1 MDSTTRHPIARRR
14 ARAAALLDR
23 LWRASPPL
31 TAVGALMI
39 VVAGASLVAMLVDPR
54 IITGAPAWLK
64 PFKFAV
70 STAIYSLTL
79 AWIFGWLS
87 DWPRVRRVVGWTTA
101 IVFVLEVAIIDA
113 QAWRGT
119 TSHFNVSTPL
129 DAVLFFVM
137 GGAILLQTL
146 VSVAVAV
153 ALWRQRFTDR
163 ALGWALRLGMTLT
176 IVGALT
182 GPLMTRPTAAQL
194 ADARA
199 GGRMTTAGA
208 HSVGGSDGG
217 PGVPVTGWSREHGDL
232 RVPHFI
238 GLHAIQAL
246 ALIAVG
252 LRRWRRPEAVRVRA
266 VLAAAASYASLFL
279 LLLWEAL
286 RGQSLVA
293 PDAAALASIA
303 IWAVV
308 TMLVLGWIGVGSR
321 GASRD
326 GSDWMSRMTAEQL
339 FSILNLMAVA
349 AWLPLVFLPRVRWTA
364 TLLPVVVPLLLAVIY
379 VVLVAATLPRS
390 EGGFSSLAGVRALF
404 DNPWALLA
412 GWTHYLAFDLFIGG
426 WEVRDAQRRGIPHL
440 LIVPALVLTFLFG
453 PAGLL
458 LYLAIRKLSMIR
470 RRDARSDSQRTQSR

>member
-1 MDSTTRHPIARRR
+1 
-14 ARAAALLDR
+14 
-23 LWRASPPL
+23 
-31 TAVGALMI
+31 
-39 VVAGASLVAMLVDPR
+39 MLVDPR

-64 PFKFAV
+64 PFKFAI

-199 GGRMTTAGA
+199 GGAHDDCGRALGRRCGRRSRRAGDGMEPGARRSARSALHRPARDPGAGA
-208 HSVGGSDGG
+208 HRG
-217 PGVPVTGWSREHGDL
+217 
-232 RVPHFI
+232 
-238 GLHAIQAL
+238 
-246 ALIAVG
+246 
-252 LRRWRRPEAVRVRA
+252 RP
-266 VLAAAASYASLFL
+266 AA
-279 LLLWEAL
+279 
-286 RGQSLVA
+286 VA
-293 PDAAALASIA
+293 PARGRSRQGGAGCRGKLCVAVSPAALGGAA
-303 IWAVV
+303 GAERRGARCDGARVDRD
-308 TMLVLGWIGVGSR
+308 LGGGHRARPWLDRLGSR

-326 GSDWMSRMTAEQL
+326 GLDRM
-339 FSILNLMAVA
+339 A
-349 AWLPLVFLPRVRWTA
+349 A
-364 TLLPVVVPLLLAVIY
+364 
-379 VVLVAATLPRS
+379 
-390 EGGFSSLAGVRALF
+390 
-404 DNPWALLA
+404 
-412 GWTHYLAFDLFIGG
+412 
-426 WEVRDAQRRGIPHL
+426 
-440 LIVPALVLTFLFG
+440 
-453 PAGLL
+453 
-458 LYLAIRKLSMIR
+458 
-470 RRDARSDSQRTQSR
+470 